1 MKTTIVYSDELR
13 DYDFDQKERSE
24 KVKESLRPYWKSRKH

>member
-13 DYDFDQKERSE
+13 DYDFVQKERSE
-24 KVKESLRPYWKSRKH
+24 KVKENLRPDSKSMKH